1 MGSFAD
7 VALPLAVD
15 KTFTYRIPPELEQ
28 AAAAGVRVVVP
39 FGRKHATGLI
49 VGLPDR
55 SERAGLKPLIDI
67 VDGTPILSPELLQL
81 CHWIA
86 RYYYAPLG
94 EVLKAAVPHGFATPG
109 KQVASLRAP
118 LEEGVI
124 EGIQRRSPHQALVL
138 RALREGEEL
147 TPGQLSKRTGLKSIN
162 ALLQQLVKDG
172 RVQLQDVL
180 TRQKRRTGTVQYL
193 LPGEADEARLASA
206 LLSMSPR
213 RRKARLLLSSVV
225 TLKSEGVRE
234 IKTDLF
240 LKEGGYSRA
249 LLREF
254 TDAGII
260 PLREREARTVSS
272 QLEVEPPAP
281 VTLNALQV
289 AALDAIERTLGSG
302 EPGTH
307 LLHGVTGSGKTQV
320 YIDAIRRCLNLGR
333 SAIVLVPEISLT
345 PQTVR
350 RFQSHFGT
358 HVRVVHSRMSA
369 GERQSVWRAALHGE
383 CSIVIGPRSAVFAP
397 FANLGLIVVD
407 EEHEAA
413 YKQFDASPRYHARDV
428 AVMRGQLTR
437 ATVVLGSATPSIES
451 YTNATV
457 GKYNLIEMPQRIE
470 DVMMPDITIVDM
482 TEERKKA
489 YTAMKDLLPPEKR
502 GRLKEFQEPI
512 LSALLRER
520 IQERLDR
527 KEGIILLQNRRGFA
541 PFVSCP
547 ECGYAET
554 CEHCS
559 VTLTYHMS
567 KKQLRCHYCGLVRP
581 PHDAC
586 PECNGRHLR
595 LHGTGTQ
602 RVEEELQ
609 LTAPHARVVRM
620 DLDTTSRRGAHEE
633 ILQLFA
639 RREVDILLGTQ
650 MVAKGLDFPHV
661 TLVGVISADTQMLLP
676 DFRSA
681 ERTFQLLTQVA
692 GRSGR
697 SSLRG
702 EVVIQT
708 HQSDHYTLRHVVGH
722 DYTGFFKE
730 ELEYRR
736 ELGYPPFSRLL
747 LIETKGPDEEKV
759 RAMAERIGVLLEP
772 TSGNVAV
779 LGPAPAVIGKVNRQY
794 RWHTIVK
801 NSRESDPGGGRLRKA
816 MENVVEAIRKS
827 RQRSVRVIFDAD
839 PVGLL

>member
-15 KTFTYRIPPELEQ
+15 KTFTYRIPPELEK
-28 AAAAGVRVVVP
+28 AAVAGVRVIVP

-55 SERAGLKPLIDI
+55 SERSGLRSLADVID
-67 VDGTPILSPELLQL
+67 GSPILSPELLQL

-94 EVLKAAVPHGFATPG
+94 EVLKSAVPHGFAPPG
-109 KQVASLRAP
+109 KQVASLPAP
-118 LEEGVI
+118 LDEGVVA
-124 EGIQRRSPHQALVL
+124 EIQRRSKKRGLVL
-138 RALREGEEL
+138 RLLQEHGKL
-147 TPGQLSKRTGLKSIN
+147 TPGQLSRRTGLKSIN
-162 ALLQQLVKDG
+162 ALLHQLVKDG
-172 RVQLQDVL
+172 LLELQDVL
-180 TRQKRRTGTVQYL
+180 TAEQKRPGKARIL
-193 LPGEADEARLASA
+193 LPNEADEARLASA
-206 LLSMSPR
+206 LLTMSPR
-213 RRKARLLLSSVV
+213 RRKARLLLSSVIA
-225 TLKSEGVRE
+225 LKREGVKE
-234 IKTDLF
+234 VEEKLF

-249 LLREF
+249 LLKEF

-260 PLREREARTVSS
+260 PLREQAAQTISS
-272 QLEVEPPAP
+272 MLEVEPPAP
-281 VTLNALQV
+281 IRLNSLQV
-289 AALDAIERTLGSG
+289 QALNTIAQTLVSG
-302 EPGTH
+302 EAGTH

-320 YIDAIRRCLNLGR
+320 YIEAIRRCLDQGR

-350 RFQSHFGT
+350 RFQSHFGD

-369 GERQSVWRAALHGE
+369 GERQAVWRAALQGN

-397 FANLGLIVVD
+397 FSNLGLIVVD

-428 AVMRGQLTR
+428 AVMRGQLSRT
-437 ATVVLGSATPSIES
+437 TVVLGSATPSIES
-451 YTNATV
+451 YANALA
-457 GKYNLIEMPQRIE
+457 GKYRLIEMPQRIE

-482 TEERKKA
+482 TEERKRA
-489 YTAMKDLLPPEKR
+489 YAALKELLPVDKR
-502 GRLKEFQEPI
+502 ARLKEFQQPV
-512 LSALLRER
+512 LSNLLRER

-547 ECGYAET
+547 ECGYAES

-559 VTLTYHMS
+559 VTLTYHLS

-581 PHDAC
+581 PHNEC
-586 PECNGRHLR
+586 PQCNGRQLR

-602 RVEEELQ
+602 RVEEELHRA
-609 LTAPHARVVRM
+609 APHARVVRM
-620 DLDTTSRRGAHEE
+620 DLDTTSRRGAHDS

-639 RREVDILLGTQ
+639 RREADILLGTQ

-697 SSLRG
+697 STLRG
-702 EVVIQT
+702 EVIIQT
-708 HQSDHYTLRHVVGH
+708 HQPNHYTLQHVARHDFG
-722 DYTGFFKE
+722 GFFRQ

-747 LIETKGPDEEKV
+747 LIETKGADEEKV
-759 RAMAERIGVLLEP
+759 RATAEQIGSLLKP
-772 TSGNVAV
+772 ISGAFTV
-779 LGPAPAVIGKVNRQY
+779 LGPAPAVIGRVNRQY

-801 NSRESDPGGGRLRKA
+801 NSREADPGGSRLRKA
-816 MENVVEAIRKS
+816 MESVVEELQKS
-827 RQRSVRVIFDAD
+827 QQRSVRVIFDAD